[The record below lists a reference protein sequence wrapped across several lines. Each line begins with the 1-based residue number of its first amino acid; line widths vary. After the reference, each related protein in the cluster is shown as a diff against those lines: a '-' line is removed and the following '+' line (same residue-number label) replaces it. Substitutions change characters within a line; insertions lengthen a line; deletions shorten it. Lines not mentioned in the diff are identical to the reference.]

1 MVSFSQPTLHDLSM
15 KVCTKTLKPSTLT
28 FSFATENVLL
38 QRINFHSRQKPF
50 AFHSTSH
57 SSLPVSADSYVA
69 REPRGVHS
77 CLILSRN
84 LIGQRENKR
93 FYVTEIVFADVSL
106 RRRQATAGN
115 TSAFAG
121 YSVLYLYDHS
131 LHRQLA
137 HKHIVAFH
145 GVAINV
151 RNHELLSLKLV
162 FDLCTGSLKN
172 YIFKND
178 NCIPWKTAS
187 AVADTLQWTK
197 QILDA
202 LEFIHGE
209 ELVHRDLKLD
219 NILVSYPAE
228 IKYTRLTASNF

>member
-28 FSFATENVLL
+28 FSFATEHVLL
-38 QRINFHSRQKPF
+38 QRINFHSRQQPF

-93 FYVTEIVFADVSL
+93 FYVTEIVFWLEFADVSL

-121 YSVLYLYDHS
+121 YSVSAIVKLYYFFSLYF
-131 LHRQLA
+131 QTM
-137 HKHIVAFH
+137 V
-145 GVAINV
+145 
-151 RNHELLSLKLV
+151 
-162 FDLCTGSLKN
+162 
-172 YIFKND
+172 
-178 NCIPWKTAS
+178 
-187 AVADTLQWTK
+187 
-197 QILDA
+197 
-202 LEFIHGE
+202 
-209 ELVHRDLKLD
+209 
-219 NILVSYPAE
+219 
-228 IKYTRLTASNF
+228 